1 MTFSTPQQRVA
12 ALQVIL
18 SGTDVQ
24 RTVMNARRA
33 GKSIGFVPT
42 MGALHEGHF
51 SLVRR
56 CREEC
61 DLAVVSIFVN
71 PTQFGP
77 NEDFSKY
84 PRTLEEDRRQLE
96 QIGADILFTPSGSE
110 MYPAGYSTYI
120 EPPRVA
126 EPLEGRCRPGHFRGV
141 TTVVL
146 KLFQLVPAD
155 VAYFGQ
161 KDYQQ
166 SVVIQAMCRDL
177 NVPVRIS
184 VCPTVREADGLA
196 MSSRNRYLNE
206 RERQQALALSR
217 SLELAE
223 RMVAAGERQVDRI
236 AQRMQE
242 ELAAAGIARVDY
254 ATLVDP
260 ETLEPLTRIERPA
273 VALVAAYVGGTR
285 LIDNRRIQADTS

>member
-12 ALQVIL
+12 SLQVIS
-18 SGTDVQ
+18 SGTDV
-24 RTVMNARRA
+24 RRAVMNARRA
-33 GKSIGFVPT
+33 GKTIGLVPT

-56 CREEC
+56 CRAEC
-61 DLAVVSIFVN
+61 DVAVVSIFVN

-110 MYPAGYSTYI
+110 MYPAGYSTYV

-155 VAYFGQ
+155 VSYFGH

-184 VCPTVREADGLA
+184 VCPTVRESDGLA

-217 SLELAE
+217 SLELAQ

-236 AQRMQE
+236 VQRMQE
-242 ELAAAGIARVDY
+242 ELASAGIARVDY
-254 ATLVDP
+254 ATLADP
-260 ETLEPLTRIERPA
+260 ETLEPLIRIDRPV

-285 LIDNRRIQADTS
+285 LIDNRRIQIATC